1 MVMMLRMIL
10 SRTVAVA
17 LCVALTS
24 CGGTH
29 EPTGP
34 GYTPLS
40 DKVLFT
46 QIAAIPGVTKVDIE
60 YVDTFENSNGYIGTV
75 DVRTDEDAVGA
86 LDQALA
92 ILRQGRWRAGMQVVV
107 LQGGR
112 QISTSALGLNAPT
125 DRRLTERY
133 GPQPGNGLPPESP
146 PSP

>member
-1 MVMMLRMIL
+1 MLRMIL
-10 SRTVAVA
+10 SRTVVVA
-17 LCVALTS
+17 LCVALAS
-24 CGGTH
+24 CGGTD
-29 EPTGP
+29 EPKGP
-34 GYTPLS
+34 GYTPIS

-75 DVRTDEDAVGA
+75 DVRTGADAVGV
-86 LDQALA
+86 LDQVLA

-133 GPQPGNGLPPESP
+133 GPQPGNGTPPESP
-146 PSP
+146 ETP